1 MPLDVS
7 TADFLAFMTTQFPP
21 GEFQQRL
28 DRLER
33 ERVKVMRDANFT
45 DALQLFKALALP
57 CEVKKKTYFSLPAFA
72 VRTNYFLPLVF
83 LLLICPFMRGG
94 FASVG
99 VYTI

>member
-7 TADFLAFMTTQFPP
+7 TADFLAFMKTQFPP

-33 ERVKVMRDANFT
+33 ERVKVMQDANFT

-57 CEVKKKTYFSLPAFA
+57 CEVKKKTYFS
-72 VRTNYFLPLVF
+72 
-83 LLLICPFMRGG
+83 
-94 FASVG
+94 
-99 VYTI
+99 